1 MSEKPGAAREPN
13 ESKYRKTVFLP
24 QTDFP
29 MKAGLP
35 AAEPKWLERWEKM
48 GLYERIREGAKKRQE
63 PQFIFHDGPPYAN
76 GHAHIG
82 TALNHILKDFV
93 VRSRGMLGYD
103 TAYVPGWDCHGLPI
117 EWAVEQELR
126 KAGKSKDSLP
136 VKELRALCREFAL
149 KWVDIQRT
157 EFKRLGCLGDW
168 NHPYK
173 TMDFRVESAIVAEL
187 HKFLMNN
194 MLYRGSKPV
203 MWSIVEKTALAEAE
217 IEYGEVTSTTIYVK
231 FPVVRGPSWLEGAFV
246 VIWTTTPWT
255 IPGNR
260 AIAFSENFPY
270 VVLEVGRDIKSWPA
284 SVSIQ
289 RGQKFI
295 VAESLVDELVRAMLP
310 KDTAGAAIDYV
321 NIGLRRVEPGDLA
334 EIICAHPFADAGY
347 DFPVRLLP
355 GDHVTADTGT
365 GFVHTA
371 PGHGQEDFDLV
382 QEHNAQLKDGD
393 PARIEIPFTVNED
406 GTYTDKTGF
415 LAGKRVMTP
424 DGKEGD
430 ANGAVISALAHRGFL
445 LAKGRL
451 RHQYPHSWR
460 SKAPVIFRNTPQ
472 WFISLDRRFDER
484 GGPNLKGRTIR
495 EVALSEIDRVKWY
508 PPQGHNRIY
517 SMVEN
522 RPDWVLSRQ
531 RAWGVPIAIF
541 VNKKTGEVLR
551 DKAVNERIQSAF
563 AIEGADAWWTSP
575 PERFLGNAHKPD
587 DYTQVMDIADVW
599 FDSASTHAFTLENGE
614 WGLRWPADLYLE
626 GSDQH
631 RGWFQSSLLESCGT
645 RGRAPYDAVVTHG
658 FVLDEKGEEKMSKSK
673 GNVLSPMDVSAQ
685 QGAEILRLW
694 VAASDY
700 QNDVRFGPTIVQAS
714 ADAYRKLRNT
724 LRFLLGALDGLD
736 EEEMVSATAI
746 KKLAGDGLDLEL
758 FMLHRLAELDGVVR
772 AGYAAYDFN
781 AVYQELFNFCTG
793 DLSAFYLD
801 IRKDVLYCDR
811 PDSHRRRA
819 CRTVIDHIFRA
830 LTAWL
835 APILCFTME
844 EVWLARFPS
853 DTDSIHLK
861 LFPHIPAEWRD
872 DKLAEQWRLRRR
884 FRRAVTGALEIER
897 KNKVIG
903 SSLEAA
909 PMVYVEDEA

>member
-1 MSEKPGAAREPN
+1 MDLKPAP
-13 ESKYRKTVFLP
+13 T
-24 QTDFP
+24 FP
-29 MKAGLP
+29 
-35 AAEPKWLERWEKM
+35 
-48 GLYERIREGAKKRQE
+48 
-63 PQFIFHDGPPYAN
+63 
-76 GHAHIG
+76 
-82 TALNHILKDFV
+82 T
-93 VRSRGMLGYD
+93 RS
-103 TAYVPGWDCHGLPI
+103 
-117 EWAVEQELR
+117 
-126 KAGKSKDSLP
+126 
-136 VKELRALCREFAL
+136 
-149 KWVDIQRT
+149 
-157 EFKRLGCLGDW
+157 
-168 NHPYK
+168 
-173 TMDFRVESAIVAEL
+173 
-187 HKFLMNN
+187 
-194 MLYRGSKPV
+194 
-203 MWSIVEKTALAEAE
+203 
-217 IEYGEVTSTTIYVK
+217 
-231 FPVVRGPSWLEGAFV
+231 V

-260 AIAFSENFPY
+260 AIAFSKTIRYGVYE
-270 VVLEVGRDIKSWPA
+270 VEAVDEGSLARVGEQLVLAEPL
-284 SVSIQ
+284 
-289 RGQKFI
+289 
-295 VAESLVDELVRAMLP
+295 AESTRTHAKIAKWKWIEEFYPTGV
-310 KDTAGAAIDYV
+310 KCY
-321 NIGLRRVEPGDLA
+321 
-334 EIICAHPFADAGY
+334 HPFYDEGY
-347 DFPVRLLP
+347 TFEVPLLA

-371 PGHGQEDFDLV
+371 PGHGQEDFDLWMANRV
-382 QEHNAQLKDGD
+382 WVNRHTEKYGE
-393 PARIEIPFTVNED
+393 PIPFTVNED
-406 GTYTDKTGF
+406 GTYTEKTGF
-415 LAGKRVMTP
+415 LAGKRVLTP

-430 ANGAVISALAHRGFL
+430 ANGAVISALFHHGML
-445 LAKGRL
+445 LAKGKL
-451 RHQYPHSWR
+451 RHSYPHSWR

-472 WFISLDRRFDER
+472 WFISLDRKFEHL
-484 GGPNLKGRTIR
+484 GGRTLR
-495 EVALSEIDRVKWY
+495 EVALAEIDRVKWY

-541 VNKKTGEVLR
+541 VNKKSGEVLR
-551 DKAVNERIQSAF
+551 DAAVNERIQSAF
-563 AIEGADAWWTSP
+563 AQEGADAWWTSP

-587 DYTQVMDIADVW
+587 DYQQVMDIADVW

-645 RGRAPYDAVVTHG
+645 RGRAPYNAVVTHG

-673 GNVLSPMDVSAQ
+673 GNTLSPMDVSEK

-724 LRFLLGALDGLD
+724 LRFLLGALDGF
-736 EEEMVSATAI
+736 EQKEMLSFGAI
-746 KKLAGDGLDLEL
+746 KAQAEDGLDLEL
-758 FMLHRLAELDGVVR
+758 FMLHRMAELDALVR

-781 AVYQELFNFCTG
+781 AVYQELFNFCTN

-819 CRTVIDHIFRA
+819 CRTVLDHVFRA

-835 APILCFTME
+835 APVLCFTME
-844 EVWLARFPS
+844 EVWQARFPS
-853 DTDSIHLK
+853 DADSIHLK

-884 FRRAVTGALEIER
+884 FRRAVTGALEVER

-909 PMVYVEDEA
+909 PKVYVEDVDTGIRVAISIPDTTRPLAEMCISSAIEIASAGMAPPETAFRLDEVPGVAVEFHRATGEKCERCWRVLEEVGTHPKHPTLCDRCNDAVEHMETA